1 MLKKEKNYFEKS
13 NKTKLAFF
21 KKMLEICI
29 DSCQNHQEQNN
40 EGRKESKESREREK
54 KKLIHSIFVCLFFQ
68 FRNKF
73 RISISFEHTE
83 QNPTDTQRWARIYPN
98 VFFFVSSLCKYCIV
112 NNNNRGGTFR
122 NQSS

>member
-1 MLKKEKNYFEKS
+1 
-13 NKTKLAFF
+13 
-21 KKMLEICI
+21 MLETCI
-29 DSCQNHQEQNN
+29 DSCQNRQEQKQKIMK
-40 EGRKESKESREREK
+40 EGRNPKNRERERK